1 MCSSIEFLMPS
12 IQKHSQFR
20 REPIKQE
27 RARVNSEIK
36 APIVRVVTDEGEQ
49 LGIMP
54 IGEALRKA
62 TERTL
67 DLIEIVPNATPPV
80 CKLMDFG
87 KYRYEQSKREKI
99 QKKHQH
105 VTLVKE
111 IRFHPN
117 TDTHDF
123 EFKTRHARE
132 FILEGNKVK
141 ATVVFKGREITYQ
154 DQGKELL
161 DRFAEKMSDIARIEQ
176 DAKMEGR
183 QMVVYY
189 VPDKGKKKSPEIN
202 KSLAEE

>member
-1 MCSSIEFLMPS
+1 M
-12 IQKHSQFR
+12 
-20 REPIKQE
+20 
-27 RARVNSEIK
+27 
-36 APIVRVVTDEGEQ
+36 VTDEGEQ

-54 IGEALRKA
+54 IGEALREA
-62 TERTL
+62 VNRTS
-67 DLIEIVPNATPPV
+67 DLIEIVPNASPPV

-161 DRFAEKMSDIARIEQ
+161 DRFTERMSDIARIEQ
-176 DAKMEGR
+176 EAKMEGR
-183 QMVVYY
+183 QMVAYY
-189 VPDKGKKKSPEIN
+189 VPEKGKKKTVEID
-202 KSLAEE
+202 KQQTEE

>member
-1 MCSSIEFLMPS
+1 M
-12 IQKHSQFR
+12 
-20 REPIKQE
+20 
-27 RARVNSEIK
+27 
-36 APIVRVVTDEGEQ
+36 VTDEGEQ

-54 IGEALRKA
+54 IGEALREA
-62 TERTL
+62 VNRTS
-67 DLIEIVPNATPPV
+67 DLIEIVPNASPPV

-161 DRFAEKMSDIARIEQ
+161 ERFTERMSDIARIEQ
-176 DAKMEGR
+176 EAKMEGR
-183 QMVVYY
+183 QMVAYY
-189 VPDKGKKKSPEIN
+189 VPEKGKKKT
-202 KSLAEE
+202 AEGVKQQTEE

>member
-1 MCSSIEFLMPS
+1 MPS

-176 DAKMEGR
+176 EAKMEGR

-189 VPDKGKKKSPEIN
+189 IPDKGKKKSPEIN

>member
-1 MCSSIEFLMPS
+1 
-12 IQKHSQFR
+12 
-20 REPIKQE
+20 
-27 RARVNSEIK
+27 
-36 APIVRVVTDEGEQ
+36 VRVVTDEGEQ

-54 IGEALRKA
+54 IGEALREA
-62 TERTL
+62 ANRTS
-67 DLIEIVPNATPPV
+67 DLIEIVPNASPPV

-87 KYRYEQSKREKI
+87 KYRYEQAKREKI
-99 QKKHQH
+99 QKRHQH
-105 VTLVKE
+105 ITLVKE

-161 DRFAEKMSDIARIEQ
+161 DRFTERMSDIARIEQ
-176 DAKMEGR
+176 EAKMEGR
-183 QMVVYY
+183 QMVAYY
-189 VPDKGKKKSPEIN
+189 VPEKGKKKSTEVI
-202 KSLAEE
+202 KQTTEE